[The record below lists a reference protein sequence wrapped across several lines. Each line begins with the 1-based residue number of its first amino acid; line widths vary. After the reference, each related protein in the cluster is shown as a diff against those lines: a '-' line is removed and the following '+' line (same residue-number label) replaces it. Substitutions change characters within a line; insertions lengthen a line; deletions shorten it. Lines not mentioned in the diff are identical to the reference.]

1 MFGFA
6 KKCLEEILQATLLVK
21 FEDKWKEP
29 GQTQD
34 HIKVV
39 FGYAEDKRN
48 REM

>member
-21 FEDKWKEP
+21 FEDKWKGL

-34 HIKVV
+34 HFKVV
-39 FGYAEDKRN
+39 YLGRQRI
-48 REM
+48 RET